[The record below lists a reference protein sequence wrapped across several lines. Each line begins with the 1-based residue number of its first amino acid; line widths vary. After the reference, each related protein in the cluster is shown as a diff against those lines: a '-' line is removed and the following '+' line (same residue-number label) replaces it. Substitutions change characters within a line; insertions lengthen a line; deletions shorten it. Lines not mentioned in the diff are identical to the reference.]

1 MYLIAKFYHRQSDK
15 NMTNNFNQYLTNI
28 ETNALTNFV
37 QYVVKVSYALNP
49 MLEQV
54 RTTRIKY
61 CTLHAWNITCLLIA
75 TQMPNA
81 PIKYSTNAAPKNLH
95 QQYNQSFPS
104 TIIEVVHYI
113 NHHCYYCLVYA
124 SSIRLGWINLCIVN
138 NANVLP
144 SFETTHRQWVK
155 MDIYPCTARV
165 VLVLPC
171 SNAVNAK
178 VPMSNVIMIAETSKI
193 TWLRIMGGPLLAE
206 IVVGLVYCNVLTM
219 MIAPFERT
227 YLQRQWWPRRR

>member
-1 MYLIAKFYHRQSDK
+1 MYLIAKFNHRQPDK
-15 NMTNNFNQYLTNI
+15 NMTNDFNQYLTNI

-81 PIKYSTNAAPKNLH
+81 PTKYSTNAAPKNLY

-104 TIIEVVHYI
+104 TIIEVVHHI
-113 NHHCYYCLVYA
+113 NHHC
-124 SSIRLGWINLCIVN
+124 
-138 NANVLP
+138 
-144 SFETTHRQWVK
+144 
-155 MDIYPCTARV
+155 
-165 VLVLPC
+165 
-171 SNAVNAK
+171 
-178 VPMSNVIMIAETSKI
+178 
-193 TWLRIMGGPLLAE
+193 
-206 IVVGLVYCNVLTM
+206 
-219 MIAPFERT
+219 
-227 YLQRQWWPRRR
+227 